1 MLNNIFHFENTYMN
15 LPSEFHSYVKPKK
28 VISPKLAIFNDD
40 LCKELGFDFSS
51 LSPEDISHL
60 LCGNTIPDGSSLIAQ
75 AYAGHQFGHFTMLG
89 DGRAILLGE
98 HVLGDK
104 RFDIQFKGSG
114 PTPYSRSGDGLAAI
128 GPMMREY
135 IISEAMHYLNIPT
148 CRSLAVVETGEDIIR
163 EQKYPG
169 AILTRISQSH
179 IRVGT
184 FQFAVIQEDKSL
196 VNKLFNYTLERHFPN
211 LLESKSK
218 ALDFL
223 YAIIEQQADLVTN
236 WMRIGFI
243 HGVMNTDNV
252 ALSGETIDYGPC
264 AFMDH
269 YDPLTVFSSI
279 DHQGRYSFA
288 NQPIITQWNLARLAE
303 TILPLISDKHENALK
318 LAEEAINTFADL
330 YQSKWL
336 DICLL
341 YTSPSPRD

>member
-1 MLNNIFHFENTYMN
+1 MN

-135 IISEAMHYLNIPT
+135 MVSEAMHYLNIPT

-252 ALSGETIDYGPC
+252 ALS
-264 AFMDH
+264 
-269 YDPLTVFSSI
+269 
-279 DHQGRYSFA
+279 SFDG
-288 NQPIITQWNLARLAE
+288 I
-303 TILPLISDKHENALK
+303 
-318 LAEEAINTFADL
+318 
-330 YQSKWL
+330 
-336 DICLL
+336 
-341 YTSPSPRD
+341 